1 MRTSEDSNKIFRI
14 TLSKNYIFYY
24 KLPCQVDIGPSFVN
38 FIDKL
43 YFIVPILLLASKEI
57 RRILQN
63 RGKTHRTS
71 IILMILWIKL
81 MTRMTR

>member
-1 MRTSEDSNKIFRI
+1 MSI

-24 KLPCQVDIGPSFVN
+24 KLPCQVDIGPSSFVN
-38 FIDKL
+38 KIDKV
-43 YFIVPILLLASKEI
+43 YFIVPIPLLAYKEI

-71 IILMILWIKL
+71 IILMIL
-81 MTRMTR
+81 